1 MVDDELGGVA
11 AVVVFVFV
19 VVFVVFSFSFTTV
32 EAGFTMVVL
41 FSVFFSAGAGD
52 EGATTSV
59 FCSHAPRSAALARM
73 QINFF
78 IVLDWLPI
86 LGLCLNRTEI
96 SFRPCRS

>member
-1 MVDDELGGVA
+1 
-11 AVVVFVFV
+11 
-19 VVFVVFSFSFTTV
+19 
-32 EAGFTMVVL
+32 
-41 FSVFFSAGAGD
+41 
-52 EGATTSV
+52 
-59 FCSHAPRSAALARM
+59 M